1 MWWWSHGWWWPGLA
15 LMAAFMVI
23 CVVFMA
29 RMMGGMG
36 GMCGFGRGRSG
47 RHGTDAAER
56 ILDERL
62 ARGEIE
68 MREHRR
74 LRDAIAGTSS
84 RAGGEGGGQH

>member
-1 MWWWSHGWWWPGLA
+1 MA

-29 RMMGGMG
+29 RMMGGKGGMG

-62 ARGEIE
+62 ARGEID

-74 LRDAIAGTSS
+74 LLDAIAGTSS